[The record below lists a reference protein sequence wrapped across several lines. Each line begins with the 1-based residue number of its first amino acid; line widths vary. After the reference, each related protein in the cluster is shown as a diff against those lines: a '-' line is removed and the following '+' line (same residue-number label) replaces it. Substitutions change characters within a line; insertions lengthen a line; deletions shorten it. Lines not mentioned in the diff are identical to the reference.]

1 MSDLPSVYDTPMIPD
16 WGAPPDRPAGPDVT
30 TQAPPASIP
39 SDPSTGGNAAPAPAL
54 GEGLLSPALSWLV
67 TGIAENW
74 KRLAMHGLAVFL
86 ALVLI
91 GVGIVGVVMSNR
103 TVQNVAQT
111 AAAVAA

>member
-1 MSDLPSVYDTPMIPD
+1 MSDLPSVYDTPMFPD
-16 WGAPPDRPAGPDVT
+16 WGPPPSRPAEPDVT

-39 SDPSTGGNAAPAPAL
+39 AEPPTGGNAAPAPAL

-67 TGIAENW
+67 TGIAQNW
-74 KRLAMHGLAVFL
+74 KRLALHGLAVFL

-91 GVGIVGVVMSNR
+91 GVGIVGVVVSNR